1 MKEEQ
6 HKNTD
11 NNGCDDPYDDKY
23 YVFYILLMIDNI
35 LINDILIFINDILF
49 YILIS
54 MYISFHLLTLG

>member
-1 MKEEQ
+1 M
-6 HKNTD
+6 
-11 NNGCDDPYDDKY
+11 
-23 YVFYILLMIDNI
+23 VFYILLMIDNI

>member
-1 MKEEQ
+1 MFL
-6 HKNTD
+6 H
-11 NNGCDDPYDDKY
+11 
-23 YVFYILLMIDNI
+23 ILLMIDNI

>member
-1 MKEEQ
+1 MI
-6 HKNTD
+6 D
-11 NNGCDDPYDDKY
+11 N
-23 YVFYILLMIDNI
+23 ILLMIDNI

>member
-1 MKEEQ
+1 M
-6 HKNTD
+6 
-11 NNGCDDPYDDKY
+11 
-23 YVFYILLMIDNI
+23 FYILLMIDNILINDILI

>member
-1 MKEEQ
+1 
-6 HKNTD
+6 
-11 NNGCDDPYDDKY
+11 
-23 YVFYILLMIDNI
+23 MIDNILINDILILINDILI

>member
-1 MKEEQ
+1 
-6 HKNTD
+6 
-11 NNGCDDPYDDKY
+11 
-23 YVFYILLMIDNI
+23 MIDNILINDILI